1 MGDLFAVALTESG
14 RVGTVFFNE
23 QPKAGDVVNYFY
35 HDEIGILQNTS
46 DKLVKILTDNEYL
59 RMLAAQKRG

>member
-1 MGDLFAVALTESG
+1 MGMGNLFAVALTESG

-23 QPKAGDVVNYFY
+23 EPKAGDVVNYFY
-35 HDEIGILQNTS
+35 HDEIGLLQNGS

-59 RMLAAQKRG
+59 RMLRGL